1 MHRGRRQQRG
11 GDGGLSLSTTT
22 IDGGW
27 QKDQPHHLHISG
39 TGTDAGTVELIIIE
53 DQVVVLGE
61 LWRGRHPNDTRSGVM
76 IKFISRAEQIGAGQS
91 RPDID
96 TWDGMK

>member
-27 QKDQPHHLHISG
+27 QKDQPRHLHLSG
-39 TGTDAGTVELIIIE
+39 TGTDAGMVELIIIE

-76 IKFISRAEQIGAGQS
+76 IKFISRAEQS
-91 RPDID
+91 RPEQ
-96 TWDGMK
+96 TRYRYMGWDEMK